1 MERKN
6 FIRSLGNTLLCVALV
21 MVCVVCLCQA
31 IQINKLEGN
40 INELETQIGGII
52 NNVESVRDE
61 MTTGF
66 KDQQKQID
74 TQSET
79 ISQTKQIVSTTN
91 KAFIRFQNQ
100 QSQVEQELREELK
113 KD

>member
-6 FIRSLGNTLLCVALV
+6 FIRSFGNTLLCVALV
-21 MVCVVCLCQA
+21 MVCIVCLCQA
-31 IQINKLEGN
+31 IQIDKLKGN
-40 INELETQIGGII
+40 IDELEIQIGGII

-66 KDQQKQID
+66 EDQQKQLD
-74 TQSET
+74 TQSEA

-91 KAFIRFQNQ
+91 KAFIRFQQ
-100 QSQVEQELREELK
+100 QSKQTEEELREELK